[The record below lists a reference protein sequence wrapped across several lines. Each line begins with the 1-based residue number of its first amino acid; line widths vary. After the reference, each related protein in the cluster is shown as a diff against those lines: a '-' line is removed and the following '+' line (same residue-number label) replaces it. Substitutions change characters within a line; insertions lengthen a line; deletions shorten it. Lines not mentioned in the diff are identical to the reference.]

1 MRINIVNG
9 KRIFDFCLAS
19 LGLVCLGWLI
29 IMSFIFAS
37 FDTRQNG
44 FFTQAR
50 VGKNGHL
57 FKVIKIRTM
66 RKIVGINTTVT
77 TKADPRIT
85 HLGAFFRRTKI
96 DELPQLLNVFLGQM
110 SFVGPRPDVPG
121 YYDQLPDEERK
132 ILLSVCPGITGP
144 ATLKYRMEEEILA
157 TVDEPESY
165 NREVIFPDK
174 VRINREYIENY
185 SFMNDLRYIWA
196 TVFGIGRSGVRLK
209 E

>member
-1 MRINIVNG
+1 MNISTG
-9 KRIFDFCLAS
+9 KRCFDFCLAS

-29 IMSFIFAS
+29 ILSFILAS

-50 VGKNGHL
+50 IGKNGSL

-66 RKIVGINTTVT
+66 RNIEGMNTTVT

-85 HLGAFFRRTKI
+85 PLGAFFRSTKI
-96 DELPQLLNVFLGQM
+96 DELPQLVNVFLGQM

-121 YYDQLPDEERK
+121 YYDQLPDEDK
-132 ILLSVCPGITGP
+132 LILLSVRPGITGP
-144 ATLKYRMEEEILA
+144 ATIKYRAEEEMLA
-157 TVDEPESY
+157 TVDEPEVF

-174 VRINREYIENY
+174 VRINREYVENY
-185 SFMNDLRYIWA
+185 RFVNDLRYIWA
-196 TVFGIGRSGVRLK
+196 TVFGISR
-209 E
+209 